1 MNVRRSFYIAEERGL
16 IKMTHTKHSHIET
29 FKAAFPQTIPIF
41 AGFTFI
47 GMAYGIYMHSLGF
60 PPIYAMLMSLLIFA
74 GSMEFVAGSLL
85 LAPFSPFSAFILT
98 LMLNSRHLFYGIS
111 MLDKFKGTGAKKPYL
126 IFGMCDETFV
136 INNMANIPKNVDRG
150 LFMFYVTVLNQF
162 YWFFGTIIGSLFGVM
177 IKFDTKGLD
186 FVMVAL
192 FVVIFL
198 ESWLKEKNHISSLI
212 GLIIPI
218 ICLIVLGP
226 NRFILPSMVLIVI
239 GLSLLRGYFARKG
252 VA

>member
-1 MNVRRSFYIAEERGL
+1 
-16 IKMTHTKHSHIET
+16 MTEHPHLKAI
-29 FKAAFPQTIPIF
+29 KAAFPQTIPIF
-41 AGFTFI
+41 AGFSFI
-47 GMAYGIYMHSLGF
+47 GIAYGIYMHSLGF

-85 LAPFSPFSAFILT
+85 LVPFNPLSVFVLT

-111 MLDKFKGTGAKKPYL
+111 MLDRFKGTGKYKPYL

-136 INNMANIPKNVDRG
+136 INNMANVPKNVDKT
-150 LFMFYVTVLNQF
+150 LFMFYVTLLNQF
-162 YWFFGTIIGSLFGVM
+162 YWFFGTTIGSLFGVF

-198 ESWLKEKNHISSLI
+198 ESWLKEKNHVSSLI
-212 GLIIPI
+212 GLAIPI
-218 ICLIVLGP
+218 VCLVIFGS
-226 NRFILPSMVLIVI
+226 NQFILPSMILIVLALTI
-239 GLSLLRGYFARKG
+239 LRGYFARKG

>member
-1 MNVRRSFYIAEERGL
+1 
-16 IKMTHTKHSHIET
+16 MTQSTHPHISAL
-29 FKAAFPQTIPIF
+29 KAAFPQTIPIF

-85 LAPFSPFSAFILT
+85 LAPFNPFSAFILT

-111 MLDKFKGTGAKKPYL
+111 MLDRFKGTGKYKPYL

-136 INNMANIPKNVDRG
+136 VNNMAHIPKGIDKT
-150 LFMFYVTVLNQF
+150 LFMFYVTLLNQF
-162 YWFFGTIIGSLFGVM
+162 YWFFGTTFGSWFGVLL
-177 IKFDTKGLD
+177 KFDTKGLD

-198 ESWLKEKNHISSLI
+198 ESWLKEKNHISALI
-212 GLIIPI
+212 GIIIPAV
-218 ICLIVLGP
+218 CLVIFGP
-226 NRFILPSMVLIVI
+226 NQFILPSMILIVVV
-239 GLSLLRGYFARKG
+239 LTLLRGYFTRKG

>member
-1 MNVRRSFYIAEERGL
+1 
-16 IKMTHTKHSHIET
+16 MTEHPHLKAI
-29 FKAAFPQTIPIF
+29 KAAFPQTIPIF
-41 AGFTFI
+41 AGFSFI
-47 GMAYGIYMHSLGF
+47 GIAYGIYMHSLRF

-85 LAPFSPFSAFILT
+85 LVPFNPLSVFVLT

-111 MLDKFKGTGAKKPYL
+111 MLDRFKGTGKYKPYL

-136 INNMANIPKNVDRG
+136 INNMANVPKNVDKT
-150 LFMFYVTVLNQF
+150 LFMFYVTLLNQF
-162 YWFFGTIIGSLFGVM
+162 YWFFGTTIGSLFGVF

-198 ESWLKEKNHISSLI
+198 ESWLKEKNHVSSLI
-212 GLIIPI
+212 GLAIPI
-218 ICLIVLGP
+218 VCLVIFGP
-226 NRFILPSMVLIVI
+226 NQFILPSMILIVLALTI
-239 GLSLLRGYFARKG
+239 LRGYFARKG

>member
-1 MNVRRSFYIAEERGL
+1 
-16 IKMTHTKHSHIET
+16 MTEHPHLKAI
-29 FKAAFPQTIPIF
+29 KAAFPQTIPIF
-41 AGFTFI
+41 AGFSFI
-47 GMAYGIYMHSLGF
+47 GIVYGIYMHSLGF

-85 LAPFSPFSAFILT
+85 LVPFNPLSVFVLT

-111 MLDKFKGTGAKKPYL
+111 MLDRFKGTGKYKPYL

-136 INNMANIPKNVDRG
+136 INNMANVPKNVDKT
-150 LFMFYVTVLNQF
+150 LFMFYVTLLNQF
-162 YWFFGTIIGSLFGVM
+162 YWFFGTTIGSLFGVF

-198 ESWLKEKNHISSLI
+198 ESWLKEKNHVSSLI
-212 GLIIPI
+212 GLAIPI
-218 ICLIVLGP
+218 VCLVIFGP
-226 NRFILPSMVLIVI
+226 NQFILPSMILIVLALTI
-239 GLSLLRGYFARKG
+239 LRGYFARKG

>member
-1 MNVRRSFYIAEERGL
+1 MSEHPHLNAL
-16 IKMTHTKHSHIET
+16 
-29 FKAAFPQTIPIF
+29 KAAFPQTIPIF
-41 AGFTFI
+41 AGFSFI
-47 GMAYGIYMHSLGF
+47 GIAYGIYMHSLGF

-85 LAPFSPFSAFILT
+85 LVPFNPVSVFVLT

-111 MLDKFKGTGAKKPYL
+111 MLDRFKGTGQYKPYL

-136 INNMANIPKNVDRG
+136 INNMANVPKNVDKT
-150 LFMFYVTVLNQF
+150 LFMFYVTLLNQF
-162 YWFFGTIIGSLFGVM
+162 YWFFGTTIGSLFGVF

-198 ESWLKEKNHISSLI
+198 ESWLKEKNHVSSLI
-212 GLIIPI
+212 GLTIPV
-218 ICLIVLGP
+218 ICLIIFGP
-226 NRFILPSMVLIVI
+226 NQFILPSMILIV
-239 GLSLLRGYFARKG
+239 LALTLFRGYFARKG

>member
-1 MNVRRSFYIAEERGL
+1 
-16 IKMTHTKHSHIET
+16 MTEHPHLKAI
-29 FKAAFPQTIPIF
+29 KAAFPQTIPIF
-41 AGFTFI
+41 AGFSFI
-47 GMAYGIYMHSLGF
+47 GIAYGIYMHSLGF

-85 LAPFSPFSAFILT
+85 LVPFNPLSVFVLT

-111 MLDKFKGTGAKKPYL
+111 MLDRFKGTGKYKPYL
-126 IFGMCDETFV
+126 IFGMCDETFA
-136 INNMANIPKNVDRG
+136 INNMANVPKNVDKT
-150 LFMFYVTVLNQF
+150 LFMFYVTLLNQF
-162 YWFFGTIIGSLFGVM
+162 YWFFGTTIGSLFGVF

-198 ESWLKEKNHISSLI
+198 ESWLKEKNHVSSLI
-212 GLIIPI
+212 GLAIPI
-218 ICLIVLGP
+218 VCLVIFGP
-226 NRFILPSMVLIVI
+226 NQFILPSMILIVLALTI
-239 GLSLLRGYFARKG
+239 LRGYFARKG

>member
-1 MNVRRSFYIAEERGL
+1 
-16 IKMTHTKHSHIET
+16 MTEHPHLKAI
-29 FKAAFPQTIPIF
+29 KAAFPQTIPIF
-41 AGFTFI
+41 AGFSFI
-47 GMAYGIYMHSLGF
+47 GIAYGIYMHSLGF
-60 PPIYAMLMSLLIFA
+60 PPIYVMLMSLLIFA

-85 LAPFSPFSAFILT
+85 LVPFNPLSVFVLT

-111 MLDKFKGTGAKKPYL
+111 MLDRFKGTGKYKPYL

-136 INNMANIPKNVDRG
+136 INNMANVPKNVDKT
-150 LFMFYVTVLNQF
+150 LFMFYVTLLNQF
-162 YWFFGTIIGSLFGVM
+162 YWFFGTTIGSLFGVF

-198 ESWLKEKNHISSLI
+198 ESWLKEKNHVSSLI
-212 GLIIPI
+212 GLAIPI
-218 ICLIVLGP
+218 VCLVIFGP
-226 NRFILPSMVLIVI
+226 NQFILPSMILIVLALTI
-239 GLSLLRGYFARKG
+239 LRGYFARKG

>member
-1 MNVRRSFYIAEERGL
+1 
-16 IKMTHTKHSHIET
+16 MTEHPHLKAI
-29 FKAAFPQTIPIF
+29 KAAFPQTIPIF
-41 AGFTFI
+41 AGFSFI
-47 GMAYGIYMHSLGF
+47 SIAYGIYMHSLGF

-85 LAPFSPFSAFILT
+85 LVPFNPLSVFVLT

-111 MLDKFKGTGAKKPYL
+111 MLDRFKGTGKYKPYL

-136 INNMANIPKNVDRG
+136 INNMANVPKNVDKT
-150 LFMFYVTVLNQF
+150 LFMFYVTLLNQF
-162 YWFFGTIIGSLFGVM
+162 YWFFGTTIGSLFGVF

-198 ESWLKEKNHISSLI
+198 ESWLKEKNHVSSLI
-212 GLIIPI
+212 GLAIPI
-218 ICLIVLGP
+218 VCLVIFGP
-226 NRFILPSMVLIVI
+226 NQFILPSMILIVLALTI
-239 GLSLLRGYFARKG
+239 LRGYFARKG

>member
-1 MNVRRSFYIAEERGL
+1 
-16 IKMTHTKHSHIET
+16 MTEHPHLKAI
-29 FKAAFPQTIPIF
+29 KAAFPQTIPIF
-41 AGFTFI
+41 AGFSFI
-47 GMAYGIYMHSLGF
+47 GIAYGIYMHSLGF
-60 PPIYAMLMSLLIFA
+60 PPIYAMLISLLIFA

-85 LAPFSPFSAFILT
+85 LVPFNPLSVFVLT

-111 MLDKFKGTGAKKPYL
+111 MLDRFKGTGKYKPYL

-136 INNMANIPKNVDRG
+136 INNMANVPKNVDKT
-150 LFMFYVTVLNQF
+150 LFMFYVTLLNQF
-162 YWFFGTIIGSLFGVM
+162 YWFFGTTIGSLFGVF

-198 ESWLKEKNHISSLI
+198 ESWLKEKNHVSSLI
-212 GLIIPI
+212 GLAIPI
-218 ICLIVLGP
+218 VCLVIFGP
-226 NRFILPSMVLIVI
+226 NQFILPSMILIVLALTI
-239 GLSLLRGYFARKG
+239 LRGYFARKG

>member
-1 MNVRRSFYIAEERGL
+1 
-16 IKMTHTKHSHIET
+16 
-29 FKAAFPQTIPIF
+29 
-41 AGFTFI
+41 
-47 GMAYGIYMHSLGF
+47 MHSLGF

-85 LAPFSPFSAFILT
+85 LVPFNPLSVFVLT

-111 MLDKFKGTGAKKPYL
+111 MLDRFKGTGKYKPYL

-136 INNMANIPKNVDRG
+136 INNMANVPKNVDKT
-150 LFMFYVTVLNQF
+150 LFMFYVTLLNQF
-162 YWFFGTIIGSLFGVM
+162 YWFFGTTIGSLFGVF

-198 ESWLKEKNHISSLI
+198 ESWLKEKNHVSSLI
-212 GLIIPI
+212 GLAIPI
-218 ICLIVLGP
+218 VCLVIFGP
-226 NRFILPSMVLIVI
+226 NQFILPSMILIVLALTI
-239 GLSLLRGYFARKG
+239 LRGYFARKG

>member
-1 MNVRRSFYIAEERGL
+1 
-16 IKMTHTKHSHIET
+16 MTEHPHLKAI
-29 FKAAFPQTIPIF
+29 KAAFFQTIPIF
-41 AGFTFI
+41 AGFSFI
-47 GMAYGIYMHSLGF
+47 GIAYGIYMHSLGF

-85 LAPFSPFSAFILT
+85 LVPFNPLSVFVLT

-111 MLDKFKGTGAKKPYL
+111 MLDRFKGTGKYKPYL

-136 INNMANIPKNVDRG
+136 INNMANVPKNVDKT
-150 LFMFYVTVLNQF
+150 LFMFYVTLLNQF
-162 YWFFGTIIGSLFGVM
+162 YWFFGTTIGSLFGVF

-198 ESWLKEKNHISSLI
+198 ESWLKEKNHVSSLI
-212 GLIIPI
+212 GLAIPI
-218 ICLIVLGP
+218 VCLVIFGP
-226 NRFILPSMVLIVI
+226 NQFILPSMILIVLALTI
-239 GLSLLRGYFARKG
+239 LRGYFARKG

>member
-1 MNVRRSFYIAEERGL
+1 
-16 IKMTHTKHSHIET
+16 MTEHPHLKAI
-29 FKAAFPQTIPIF
+29 KAAFPQTIPIF
-41 AGFTFI
+41 AGFSFI
-47 GMAYGIYMHSLGF
+47 GIAYGIYMHSLGF

-85 LAPFSPFSAFILT
+85 LVPFNPLSVFVLT

-111 MLDKFKGTGAKKPYL
+111 MLDRFKGTGKYKPYL

-136 INNMANIPKNVDRG
+136 INNMANVPKNVDKT
-150 LFMFYVTVLNQF
+150 LFMFYVTLLNQF
-162 YWFFGTIIGSLFGVM
+162 YWFFGTTIGSLFGVF

-198 ESWLKEKNHISSLI
+198 ESWLKEKNHVSSLI
-212 GLIIPI
+212 GLAIPI
-218 ICLIVLGP
+218 ICLVIFGP
-226 NRFILPSMVLIVI
+226 NQFILPSMILIVLALTI
-239 GLSLLRGYFARKG
+239 LRGYFARKG
-252 VA
+252 VV

>member
-1 MNVRRSFYIAEERGL
+1 
-16 IKMTHTKHSHIET
+16 MTEHPHLKAI
-29 FKAAFPQTIPIF
+29 KAAFPQTIPIF
-41 AGFTFI
+41 AGFSFI
-47 GMAYGIYMHSLGF
+47 GIAYGIYMHSLGF

-85 LAPFSPFSAFILT
+85 LVPFNPLSVFVLT

-111 MLDKFKGTGAKKPYL
+111 MLDRFKGTGKYKPYL
-126 IFGMCDETFV
+126 IFGMCDENFV
-136 INNMANIPKNVDRG
+136 INNMANVPKNVDKT
-150 LFMFYVTVLNQF
+150 LFMFYVTLLNQF
-162 YWFFGTIIGSLFGVM
+162 YWFFGTTIGSLFGVF

-198 ESWLKEKNHISSLI
+198 ESWLKEKNHVSSLI
-212 GLIIPI
+212 GLAIPI
-218 ICLIVLGP
+218 VCLVIFGP
-226 NRFILPSMVLIVI
+226 NQFILPSMILIVLALTI
-239 GLSLLRGYFARKG
+239 LRGYFARKG

>member
-1 MNVRRSFYIAEERGL
+1 
-16 IKMTHTKHSHIET
+16 MTEHPHLKAI
-29 FKAAFPQTIPIF
+29 KAAFPQTIPIF
-41 AGFTFI
+41 AGFSFI
-47 GMAYGIYMHSLGF
+47 GIAYGIYMHSLGF

-74 GSMEFVAGSLL
+74 ESMEFVAGSLL
-85 LAPFSPFSAFILT
+85 LVPFNPLSVFVLT

-111 MLDKFKGTGAKKPYL
+111 MLDRFKGTGKYKPYL

-136 INNMANIPKNVDRG
+136 INNMANVPKNVDKT
-150 LFMFYVTVLNQF
+150 LFMFYVTLLNQF
-162 YWFFGTIIGSLFGVM
+162 YWFFGTTIGSLFGVF

-198 ESWLKEKNHISSLI
+198 ESWLKEKNHVSSLI
-212 GLIIPI
+212 GLAIPI
-218 ICLIVLGP
+218 VCLVIFGP
-226 NRFILPSMVLIVI
+226 NQFILPSMILIVLALTI
-239 GLSLLRGYFARKG
+239 LRGYFARKG

>member
-1 MNVRRSFYIAEERGL
+1 
-16 IKMTHTKHSHIET
+16 MTEHPHLKAI
-29 FKAAFPQTIPIF
+29 KAAFPQTIPIF
-41 AGFTFI
+41 TGFSFI
-47 GMAYGIYMHSLGF
+47 GIAYGIYMHSLGF

-85 LAPFSPFSAFILT
+85 LVPFNPLSVFVLT

-111 MLDKFKGTGAKKPYL
+111 MLDRFKGTGKYKPYL

-136 INNMANIPKNVDRG
+136 INNMANVPKNVDKT
-150 LFMFYVTVLNQF
+150 LFMFYVTLLNQF
-162 YWFFGTIIGSLFGVM
+162 YWFFGTTIGSLFGVF

-198 ESWLKEKNHISSLI
+198 ESWLKEKNHVSSLI
-212 GLIIPI
+212 GLAIPI
-218 ICLIVLGP
+218 VCLVIFGP
-226 NRFILPSMVLIVI
+226 NQFILPSMILIVLALTI
-239 GLSLLRGYFARKG
+239 LRGYFARKG

>member
-1 MNVRRSFYIAEERGL
+1 
-16 IKMTHTKHSHIET
+16 MTEHPHLKAL
-29 FKAAFPQTIPIF
+29 KAAFPQTIPIF
-41 AGFTFI
+41 AGFSFI
-47 GMAYGIYMHSLGF
+47 GIAYGIYMHSLGF

-85 LAPFSPFSAFILT
+85 LAPFNPVSVFVLT

-111 MLDKFKGTGAKKPYL
+111 MLDRFKGTGKYKPYL

-136 INNMANIPKNVDRG
+136 INNMANVPKNVDKT
-150 LFMFYVTVLNQF
+150 LFMFYVTLLNQF
-162 YWFFGTIIGSLFGVM
+162 YWFFGTTIGSLFGVF

-198 ESWLKEKNHISSLI
+198 ESWLKEKNHVSSLI
-212 GLIIPI
+212 GLAIPI
-218 ICLIVLGP
+218 ICLVIFGP
-226 NRFILPSMVLIVI
+226 NQFILPSMILIVTALTI
-239 GLSLLRGYFARKG
+239 LRGYFARKG

>member
-1 MNVRRSFYIAEERGL
+1 
-16 IKMTHTKHSHIET
+16 MTEHPHLKAI
-29 FKAAFPQTIPIF
+29 KAAFPQTIPIF
-41 AGFTFI
+41 AGFSFI
-47 GMAYGIYMHSLGF
+47 GIAYGIYMHSLGF

-85 LAPFSPFSAFILT
+85 LVPFNPLSVFVLT

-111 MLDKFKGTGAKKPYL
+111 MLDRFKGTGKYKPYL

-136 INNMANIPKNVDRG
+136 INNMANVPKNVDKT
-150 LFMFYVTVLNQF
+150 LFMFYVTLLNQF
-162 YWFFGTIIGSLFGVM
+162 YWFFGTTIGSLFGVF

-198 ESWLKEKNHISSLI
+198 ESWLKEKNHVSSLI
-212 GLIIPI
+212 GLAIPI
-218 ICLIVLGP
+218 VCLVIFGL
-226 NRFILPSMVLIVI
+226 NQFILPSMILIVLALTI
-239 GLSLLRGYFARKG
+239 LRGYFARKG

>member
-1 MNVRRSFYIAEERGL
+1 
-16 IKMTHTKHSHIET
+16 MTEHPHLKAI
-29 FKAAFPQTIPIF
+29 KAAFPETIPIF
-41 AGFTFI
+41 AGFSFI
-47 GMAYGIYMHSLGF
+47 GIAYGIYMHSLGF

-85 LAPFSPFSAFILT
+85 LVPFNPLSVFVLT

-111 MLDKFKGTGAKKPYL
+111 MLDRFKGTGKYKPYL

-136 INNMANIPKNVDRG
+136 INNMANVPKNVDKT
-150 LFMFYVTVLNQF
+150 LFMFYVTLLNQF
-162 YWFFGTIIGSLFGVM
+162 YWFFGTTIGSLFGVF

-198 ESWLKEKNHISSLI
+198 ESWLKEKNHVSSLI
-212 GLIIPI
+212 GLAIPI
-218 ICLIVLGP
+218 VCLVIFGS
-226 NRFILPSMVLIVI
+226 NQFILPSMILIVLALTI
-239 GLSLLRGYFARKG
+239 LRGYFARKG

>member
-1 MNVRRSFYIAEERGL
+1 
-16 IKMTHTKHSHIET
+16 MTEHPHLKAL
-29 FKAAFPQTIPIF
+29 KAAFPQTIPIF
-41 AGFTFI
+41 AGFSFI
-47 GMAYGIYMHSLGF
+47 GIAYGIYMHSLGF

-85 LAPFSPFSAFILT
+85 LAPFNPVSVFVLT

-111 MLDKFKGTGAKKPYL
+111 MLDRFKGTGKYKPYL

-136 INNMANIPKNVDRG
+136 INNMANVPKNVDKT
-150 LFMFYVTVLNQF
+150 LFMFYVTLLNQF
-162 YWFFGTIIGSLFGVM
+162 YWFFGTTIGSLFGVF

-186 FVMVAL
+186 FVMVTL

-198 ESWLKEKNHISSLI
+198 ESWLKEKNHVSSLI
-212 GLIIPI
+212 GLAIPI
-218 ICLIVLGP
+218 ICLVIFGP
-226 NRFILPSMVLIVI
+226 NQFILPSMILIVI
-239 GLSLLRGYFARKG
+239 ALTILRGYFARKG

>member
-1 MNVRRSFYIAEERGL
+1 
-16 IKMTHTKHSHIET
+16 MTEHPHLKAI
-29 FKAAFPQTIPIF
+29 KAAFPQTIPIF
-41 AGFTFI
+41 AGFSFI
-47 GMAYGIYMHSLGF
+47 GIAYGIYMHSLGF

-85 LAPFSPFSAFILT
+85 LVSFNPLSVFVLT

-111 MLDKFKGTGAKKPYL
+111 MLDRFKGTGKYKPYL
-126 IFGMCDETFV
+126 ILGMCDETFV
-136 INNMANIPKNVDRG
+136 INNMANVPKNVDKT
-150 LFMFYVTVLNQF
+150 LFMFYVTLLNQF
-162 YWFFGTIIGSLFGVM
+162 YWFFGTTIGSLFGVF

-212 GLIIPI
+212 GLAIPI
-218 ICLIVLGP
+218 VCLVIFGP
-226 NRFILPSMVLIVI
+226 NQFILPSMILIVLALTI
-239 GLSLLRGYFARKG
+239 LRGYFARKG

>member
-1 MNVRRSFYIAEERGL
+1 
-16 IKMTHTKHSHIET
+16 MTEHPHLKAI
-29 FKAAFPQTIPIF
+29 KAAFPQTIPIF
-41 AGFTFI
+41 AGFSFI
-47 GMAYGIYMHSLGF
+47 GIAYGIYLHSLGF

-85 LAPFSPFSAFILT
+85 LVPFNPLSVFVLT

-111 MLDKFKGTGAKKPYL
+111 MLDRFKGTGKYKPYL

-136 INNMANIPKNVDRG
+136 INNMANVPKNVDKT
-150 LFMFYVTVLNQF
+150 LFMFYVTLLNQF
-162 YWFFGTIIGSLFGVM
+162 YWFFGTTIGSLFGVF

-198 ESWLKEKNHISSLI
+198 ESWLKEKNHVSSLI
-212 GLIIPI
+212 GLAIPI
-218 ICLIVLGP
+218 VCLVIFGP
-226 NRFILPSMVLIVI
+226 NQFILPSMILIVLALTI
-239 GLSLLRGYFARKG
+239 LRGYFARKG

>member
-1 MNVRRSFYIAEERGL
+1 MAEHPHL
-16 IKMTHTKHSHIET
+16 NAL
-29 FKAAFPQTIPIF
+29 KAAFPQTIPIF
-41 AGFTFI
+41 AGFSFI
-47 GMAYGIYMHSLGF
+47 GIAYGIYMHSLGF

-85 LAPFSPFSAFILT
+85 LVPFNPVSVFVLT

-111 MLDKFKGTGAKKPYL
+111 MLDRFKGTGQYKPYL

-136 INNMANIPKNVDRG
+136 INNMANVPKNVDKT
-150 LFMFYVTVLNQF
+150 LFMFYVTLLNQF
-162 YWFFGTIIGSLFGVM
+162 YWFFGTTIGSLFGVF

-198 ESWLKEKNHISSLI
+198 ESWLKEKNHVSSLI
-212 GLIIPI
+212 GLTIPV
-218 ICLIVLGP
+218 ICLIIFGP
-226 NRFILPSMVLIVI
+226 NQFILPSMILIV
-239 GLSLLRGYFARKG
+239 LALTLFRGYFARKG

>member
-1 MNVRRSFYIAEERGL
+1 
-16 IKMTHTKHSHIET
+16 MTEHPHLKAI
-29 FKAAFPQTIPIF
+29 KAAFPQTIPIF
-41 AGFTFI
+41 AGFSFI
-47 GMAYGIYMHSLGF
+47 GIAYGIYMHSLGF

-74 GSMEFVAGSLL
+74 GSMEFVTGSLL
-85 LAPFSPFSAFILT
+85 LVPFNPLSVFVLT

-111 MLDKFKGTGAKKPYL
+111 MLDRFKGTGKYKPYL

-136 INNMANIPKNVDRG
+136 INNMANVPKNVDKT
-150 LFMFYVTVLNQF
+150 LFMFYVTLLNQF
-162 YWFFGTIIGSLFGVM
+162 YWFFGTTIGSLFGVF

-198 ESWLKEKNHISSLI
+198 ESWLKEKNHVSSLI
-212 GLIIPI
+212 GLAIPI
-218 ICLIVLGP
+218 VCLVIFGP
-226 NRFILPSMVLIVI
+226 NQFILPSMILIVLALTI
-239 GLSLLRGYFARKG
+239 LRGYFARKG

>member
-1 MNVRRSFYIAEERGL
+1 
-16 IKMTHTKHSHIET
+16 MTEHPHLKVI
-29 FKAAFPQTIPIF
+29 KAAFPQTIPIF
-41 AGFTFI
+41 AGFSFI
-47 GMAYGIYMHSLGF
+47 GIAYGIYMHSLGF
-60 PPIYAMLMSLLIFA
+60 PPIYVMLMSLLIFA

-85 LAPFSPFSAFILT
+85 LVPFNPLSVFVLT

-111 MLDKFKGTGAKKPYL
+111 MLDRFKGTGKYKPYL

-136 INNMANIPKNVDRG
+136 INNMANVPKNVDKT
-150 LFMFYVTVLNQF
+150 LFMFYVTLLNQF
-162 YWFFGTIIGSLFGVM
+162 YWFFGTTIGSLFGVF

-198 ESWLKEKNHISSLI
+198 ESWLKEKNHVSSLI
-212 GLIIPI
+212 GLAIPI
-218 ICLIVLGP
+218 VCLVIFGP
-226 NRFILPSMVLIVI
+226 NQFILPSMILIVLALTI
-239 GLSLLRGYFARKG
+239 LRGYFARKG

>member
-1 MNVRRSFYIAEERGL
+1 
-16 IKMTHTKHSHIET
+16 MTEHPHLKTI
-29 FKAAFPQTIPIF
+29 KAAFPQTIPIF
-41 AGFTFI
+41 AGFSFI
-47 GMAYGIYMHSLGF
+47 GIAYGIYMHSLGC

-85 LAPFSPFSAFILT
+85 LVPFNPLSVFVLT

-111 MLDKFKGTGAKKPYL
+111 MLDRFKGTGKYKPYL

-136 INNMANIPKNVDRG
+136 INNMANVPKNVDKT
-150 LFMFYVTVLNQF
+150 LFMFYVTLLNQF
-162 YWFFGTIIGSLFGVM
+162 YWFFGTTIGSLFGVF

-198 ESWLKEKNHISSLI
+198 ESWLKEKNHVSSLI
-212 GLIIPI
+212 GLAIPI
-218 ICLIVLGP
+218 VCLVIFGP
-226 NRFILPSMVLIVI
+226 NQFILPSMILIVLALTI
-239 GLSLLRGYFARKG
+239 LRGYFARKG

>member
-1 MNVRRSFYIAEERGL
+1 
-16 IKMTHTKHSHIET
+16 MTEHPHLKAL
-29 FKAAFPQTIPIF
+29 KAAFPQTIPIF
-41 AGFTFI
+41 AGFSFI
-47 GMAYGIYMHSLGF
+47 GIAYGIYMHSLGF

-85 LAPFSPFSAFILT
+85 LAPFNPVSVFVLT

-111 MLDKFKGTGAKKPYL
+111 MLDRFKGTGKYKPYL

-136 INNMANIPKNVDRG
+136 INNMANVPKNVDKT
-150 LFMFYVTVLNQF
+150 LFMFYVTLLNQF
-162 YWFFGTIIGSLFGVM
+162 YWFFGTTIGSLFGVF

-198 ESWLKEKNHISSLI
+198 ESWLKEKNHVSSLI
-212 GLIIPI
+212 GLAIPI
-218 ICLIVLGP
+218 ICLVIFGP
-226 NRFILPSMVLIVI
+226 NQFILPSMILIVI
-239 GLSLLRGYFARKG
+239 ALTILRGYFARKG

>member
-1 MNVRRSFYIAEERGL
+1 
-16 IKMTHTKHSHIET
+16 MTEHPHLKAI
-29 FKAAFPQTIPIF
+29 KAAFPQTIPIF
-41 AGFTFI
+41 AGFSFI
-47 GMAYGIYMHSLGF
+47 GIAYGIYMHSLGF

-85 LAPFSPFSAFILT
+85 LVPFNPLSVFVLT

-111 MLDKFKGTGAKKPYL
+111 MLDRFKGTGKYKPYL

-136 INNMANIPKNVDRG
+136 INNMANVPKNVDKT
-150 LFMFYVTVLNQF
+150 LFMFYVTLLNQF
-162 YWFFGTIIGSLFGVM
+162 YWFFGTTIGSLFGVF

-198 ESWLKEKNHISSLI
+198 ESWLKEKNHVSSLI
-212 GLIIPI
+212 GLAIPI
-218 ICLIVLGP
+218 VCLVIFGP
-226 NRFILPSMVLIVI
+226 NQFILPSMILIVLTLTI
-239 GLSLLRGYFARKG
+239 LRGYFARKG

>member
-1 MNVRRSFYIAEERGL
+1 
-16 IKMTHTKHSHIET
+16 MTEHPHLKAI
-29 FKAAFPQTIPIF
+29 KAAFPQTIPIF
-41 AGFTFI
+41 AGFSFI
-47 GMAYGIYMHSLGF
+47 GIAYGIYMHSLGF

-85 LAPFSPFSAFILT
+85 LVPFNPLSVFVLT

-111 MLDKFKGTGAKKPYL
+111 MLDRFKGTGKYKPYL

-136 INNMANIPKNVDRG
+136 INNMANVPKNVDKT
-150 LFMFYVTVLNQF
+150 LFMFYVTLLNQF
-162 YWFFGTIIGSLFGVM
+162 YWFFGTTIGSLFGVF

-198 ESWLKEKNHISSLI
+198 ESWLKEKNHVSSLI
-212 GLIIPI
+212 GLAIPI
-218 ICLIVLGP
+218 VCLVIFGP
-226 NRFILPSMVLIVI
+226 NQFILPSMILIVLALTI
-239 GLSLLRGYFARKG
+239 LRGYFARKG
-252 VA
+252 VV

>member
-1 MNVRRSFYIAEERGL
+1 
-16 IKMTHTKHSHIET
+16 MTEHPHLKAI
-29 FKAAFPQTIPIF
+29 KAAFPQTIPIF
-41 AGFTFI
+41 AGFSFI
-47 GMAYGIYMHSLGF
+47 GIAYGIYMHSLGF

-85 LAPFSPFSAFILT
+85 LVPFNPLSVFVLT

-111 MLDKFKGTGAKKPYL
+111 MLDRFKGTGKYKPYL

-136 INNMANIPKNVDRG
+136 INNMANVPKNVDKT
-150 LFMFYVTVLNQF
+150 LFMFYVTLLNQF
-162 YWFFGTIIGSLFGVM
+162 YWFFGTTIGSLFGVF

-198 ESWLKEKNHISSLI
+198 ESWLKEKNHVSSLI
-212 GLIIPI
+212 GLAISIV
-218 ICLIVLGP
+218 CLVIFGP
-226 NRFILPSMVLIVI
+226 NQFILPSMILIVLALTI
-239 GLSLLRGYFARKG
+239 LRGYFARKG

>member
-1 MNVRRSFYIAEERGL
+1 
-16 IKMTHTKHSHIET
+16 
-29 FKAAFPQTIPIF
+29 
-41 AGFTFI
+41 
-47 GMAYGIYMHSLGF
+47 
-60 PPIYAMLMSLLIFA
+60 MSLLIFA

-85 LAPFSPFSAFILT
+85 LAPFNPVSVFVLT

-111 MLDKFKGTGAKKPYL
+111 MLDRFKGTGKYKPYL

-136 INNMANIPKNVDRG
+136 INNMANVPKNVDKT
-150 LFMFYVTVLNQF
+150 LFMFYVTLLNQF
-162 YWFFGTIIGSLFGVM
+162 YWFFGTTIGSLFGVF

-198 ESWLKEKNHISSLI
+198 ESWLKEKNHVSSLI
-212 GLIIPI
+212 GLAIPI
-218 ICLIVLGP
+218 ICLVIFGP
-226 NRFILPSMVLIVI
+226 NQFILPSMILIVI
-239 GLSLLRGYFARKG
+239 ALTILRGYFARKG

>member
-1 MNVRRSFYIAEERGL
+1 
-16 IKMTHTKHSHIET
+16 MTEHPHLKAI
-29 FKAAFPQTIPIF
+29 KAAFPQTIPIF
-41 AGFTFI
+41 AGFSFI
-47 GMAYGIYMHSLGF
+47 GIAYGIYMHSLGF

-85 LAPFSPFSAFILT
+85 LVPFNPLSVFVLT

-111 MLDKFKGTGAKKPYL
+111 MLDRFKGTGKYKPYL

-136 INNMANIPKNVDRG
+136 INNMANVPKNVDKT
-150 LFMFYVTVLNQF
+150 LFMFYVTLLNQF
-162 YWFFGTIIGSLFGVM
+162 YWFFGTTIGSLFGVF

-198 ESWLKEKNHISSLI
+198 ESWLKEKNHVSSLI
-212 GLIIPI
+212 GLVIPI
-218 ICLIVLGP
+218 VCLVIFGP
-226 NRFILPSMVLIVI
+226 NQFILPSMILIVLALTI
-239 GLSLLRGYFARKG
+239 LRGYFARKG

>member
-1 MNVRRSFYIAEERGL
+1 
-16 IKMTHTKHSHIET
+16 MTEHPHLKAI
-29 FKAAFPQTIPIF
+29 KAAFPQTIPIF
-41 AGFTFI
+41 AGISFI
-47 GMAYGIYMHSLGF
+47 GIAYGIYMHSLGF

-85 LAPFSPFSAFILT
+85 LVPFNPLSVFVLT

-111 MLDKFKGTGAKKPYL
+111 MLDRFKGTGKYKPCL

-136 INNMANIPKNVDRG
+136 INNMANVPKNVDKT
-150 LFMFYVTVLNQF
+150 LFMFYVTLLNQF
-162 YWFFGTIIGSLFGVM
+162 YWFFGTTIGSLFGVF

-198 ESWLKEKNHISSLI
+198 ESWLKEKNHVSSLI
-212 GLIIPI
+212 GLAIPI
-218 ICLIVLGP
+218 VCLVIFGP
-226 NRFILPSMVLIVI
+226 NQFILPSMILIVLALTI
-239 GLSLLRGYFARKG
+239 LRGYFARKG

>member
-1 MNVRRSFYIAEERGL
+1 
-16 IKMTHTKHSHIET
+16 MTEHPHLKAI
-29 FKAAFPQTIPIF
+29 KAAFPQTIPIF
-41 AGFTFI
+41 AGFSFI
-47 GMAYGIYMHSLGF
+47 GIAYGIYMHSLGF

-85 LAPFSPFSAFILT
+85 LVPFNPLSVFVLT

-111 MLDKFKGTGAKKPYL
+111 MLDRFKGTGKYKPYL

-136 INNMANIPKNVDRG
+136 INNMANVPKNVDKT
-150 LFMFYVTVLNQF
+150 LFMFYVTLLNQF
-162 YWFFGTIIGSLFGVM
+162 YWFFGTTIGSLFGVF

-198 ESWLKEKNHISSLI
+198 ESWLKEKNHVSSLI
-212 GLIIPI
+212 GLAIPI
-218 ICLIVLGP
+218 VCLVIFGP
-226 NRFILPSMVLIVI
+226 NQFILPSMILIVLALTI
-239 GLSLLRGYFARKG
+239 LRGYFARKG

>member
-1 MNVRRSFYIAEERGL
+1 
-16 IKMTHTKHSHIET
+16 MTEHPHLKAI
-29 FKAAFPQTIPIF
+29 KAAFPQTIPIF
-41 AGFTFI
+41 AGFSFI
-47 GMAYGIYMHSLGF
+47 GIAYGIYMHSLGF

-85 LAPFSPFSAFILT
+85 LVPFNPLSVFVLT

-111 MLDKFKGTGAKKPYL
+111 MLDRFKGTGKYKPYL

-136 INNMANIPKNVDRG
+136 INNMANVPKNVDKT
-150 LFMFYVTVLNQF
+150 LFMFYVTLLNQF
-162 YWFFGTIIGSLFGVM
+162 YWFFGTTIGSLFGVF

-198 ESWLKEKNHISSLI
+198 ESWLKEKNHVSSLI
-212 GLIIPI
+212 GLAIPI
-218 ICLIVLGP
+218 ICLVIFGP
-226 NRFILPSMVLIVI
+226 NQFILPSMILIVLALTI
-239 GLSLLRGYFARKG
+239 LRGYFARKG

>member
-1 MNVRRSFYIAEERGL
+1 
-16 IKMTHTKHSHIET
+16 MTEHPHL
-29 FKAAFPQTIPIF
+29 KALKTAFPQTIPIF
-41 AGFTFI
+41 AGFSFI
-47 GMAYGIYMHSLGF
+47 GIAYGIYMHSLGF

-85 LAPFSPFSAFILT
+85 LAPFNPVSVFVLT

-111 MLDKFKGTGAKKPYL
+111 MLDRFKGTGKYKPYL

-136 INNMANIPKNVDRG
+136 INNMANVPKNVDKT
-150 LFMFYVTVLNQF
+150 LFMFYVTLLNQF
-162 YWFFGTIIGSLFGVM
+162 YWFFGTTIGSLFGVF

-198 ESWLKEKNHISSLI
+198 ESWLKEKNHVSSLI
-212 GLIIPI
+212 GLAIPI
-218 ICLIVLGP
+218 ICLVIFGP
-226 NRFILPSMVLIVI
+226 NQFILPSMILIVI
-239 GLSLLRGYFARKG
+239 ALTILRGYFARKG

>member
-1 MNVRRSFYIAEERGL
+1 
-16 IKMTHTKHSHIET
+16 MTEHPHLKAI
-29 FKAAFPQTIPIF
+29 KAAFPQTIPIS
-41 AGFTFI
+41 AGFSFI
-47 GMAYGIYMHSLGF
+47 GIAYGIYMHSLGF

-85 LAPFSPFSAFILT
+85 LVPFNPLSVFVLT

-111 MLDKFKGTGAKKPYL
+111 MLDRFKGTGKYKPYL

-136 INNMANIPKNVDRG
+136 INNMANVPKNVDKT
-150 LFMFYVTVLNQF
+150 LFMFYVTLLNQF
-162 YWFFGTIIGSLFGVM
+162 YWFFGTTIGSLFGVF

-198 ESWLKEKNHISSLI
+198 ESWLKEKNHVSSLI
-212 GLIIPI
+212 GLAIPI
-218 ICLIVLGP
+218 VCLVIFGP
-226 NRFILPSMVLIVI
+226 NQFILPSMILIVLALTI
-239 GLSLLRGYFARKG
+239 LRGYFARKG